1 MLEMSFFIEGN
12 KLGNIGRGKK
22 LRLNISRGH
31 TIHLTFNPHVETKLG
46 LNPVHNRNSFVKI
59 DVLRG
64 NPEYYFVLF
73 CHLIC
78 LFLQIFQ
85 F

>member
-59 DVLRG
+59 DVLKRKS
-64 NPEYYFVLF
+64 
-73 CHLIC
+73 LILVC
-78 LFLQIFQ
+78 SLLSPS
-85 F
+85 